1 MVGKGIILLF
11 LAIGAIWDLKKKAVP
26 VSYLC
31 VFGFVAMVGFIL
43 DVTNG
48 KNLLDSVWGLIPG
61 CIFVMLSVLT
71 KEQVGLGDGMI
82 LLCVGCLQSIRDT
95 ICMISIALII
105 VTAATMF
112 LLIIRRVGR
121 KATLPFVPFLF
132 LGQLIMIS
140 GGFL

>member
-11 LAIGAIWDLKKKAVP
+11 LAIGVIWDLKKKAVP
-26 VSYLC
+26 GSYLC
-31 VFGFVAMVGFIL
+31 AFGIVAIIAFIF

-61 CIFVMLSVLT
+61 FIVVMLSILT

-82 LLCVGCLQSIRDT
+82 LLCVGGLQSIRDT
-95 ICMISIALII
+95 IYMIFIALII
-105 VTAATMF
+105 VTVVAIF

-121 KATLPFVPFLF
+121 KATIPFVPFLF
-132 LGQLIMIS
+132 LGQLIMII
-140 GGFL
+140 GGSL